1 MVAST
6 APQGAL
12 LQANFRRRLVRVGTS
27 KRSLDLSVLV
37 SVRVAD
43 FNIPRIR
50 KADAKWLAKAMLA
63 LLLAVPAPARA
74 AETVFFPSF
83 DGFVTGGKPTELDGL
98 LMRPD
103 GPGPFPA
110 IVALHGCG
118 GLLKEGALVARE
130 AAWAKLLTSH
140 GYVVLFP
147 DSFGPRGV
155 TTDCEGAV
163 RAWAERSYD
172 AYGALR
178 YLQAQS
184 FIVGGRIGLMGWS
197 HGGGTVIF
205 AIAPNGIARPA
216 DLPRGDFRAAVAFYP
231 AWCSRLSTNW
241 KPDNPFLLEIGAEDD
256 SIQPAPC
263 IERAQSA
270 KAGGAPTQ
278 IKVYDDAVHDF
289 DWPGDTLHTIV
300 SPSGKAAHYGVN
312 EGARADALIRVLA
325 FFDARLKP

>member
-1 MVAST
+1 M
-6 APQGAL
+6 
-12 LQANFRRRLVRVGTS
+12 
-27 KRSLDLSVLV
+27 
-37 SVRVAD
+37 AD
-43 FNIPRIR
+43 FNVPRIR
-50 KADAKWLAKAMLA
+50 KADAKWPANALLA

-74 AETVFFPSF
+74 AETVFFPSL
-83 DGFVTGGKPTELDGL
+83 DGFVTGGKPTELHGL

-118 GLLKEGALVARE
+118 GLLKEGPLVARE

-147 DSFGPRGV
+147 DSFRPRGV
-155 TTDCEGAV
+155 TTDCQGNV

-184 FIVGGRIGLMGWS
+184 FIVGGRIGVMGWS

-205 AIAPNGIARPA
+205 AIAPNSIARPA
-216 DLPRGDFRAAVAFYP
+216 DLPKGDFRAAVAFYP
-231 AWCSRLSTNW
+231 AWCSRLSTDW
-241 KPDNPFLLEIGAEDD
+241 KPDIPFLLEIGAEDD

-312 EGARADALIRVLA
+312 EDARADALIRVLA

>member
-1 MVAST
+1 
-6 APQGAL
+6 
-12 LQANFRRRLVRVGTS
+12 
-27 KRSLDLSVLV
+27 
-37 SVRVAD
+37 
-43 FNIPRIR
+43 
-50 KADAKWLAKAMLA
+50 MLA

-74 AETVFFPSF
+74 AETVFFPSL

-184 FIVGGRIGLMGWS
+184 FIVGGRIGVMGWS

-205 AIAPNGIARPA
+205 AIAPNSIARPA
-216 DLPRGDFRAAVAFYP
+216 DLPKGDFRAAVAFYP
-231 AWCSRLSTNW
+231 AWCSRLSTDW
-241 KPDNPFLLEIGAEDD
+241 KPDIPFLLEIGAEDD

-312 EGARADALIRVLA
+312 EDARADALIRVLA

>member
-1 MVAST
+1 MGPNVK
-6 APQGAL
+6 
-12 LQANFRRRLVRVGTS
+12 VR
-27 KRSLDLSVLV
+27 DLSALR
-37 SVRVAD
+37 SVWMAD
-43 FNIPRIR
+43 INGVPIR
-50 KADAKWLAKAMLA
+50 KAADRWLAKAMLA
-63 LLLAVPAPARA
+63 LLLAVSAQARA
-74 AETVFFPSF
+74 TETVSFPSL
-83 DGFVTGGKPTELDGL
+83 DGPLTGGKPTELRGL
-98 LMRPD
+98 VMRPN
-103 GPGPFPA
+103 GLGPFPA

-118 GLLKEGALVARE
+118 GLFKEGALVARE
-130 AAWAKLLTSH
+130 AAWAKLLASH

-155 TTDCEGAV
+155 TTDCEGNV

-184 FIVGGRIGLMGWS
+184 FIIGERIGVMGWS

-205 AIAPNGIARPA
+205 AIAPNSIARPA
-216 DLPRGDFRAAVAFYP
+216 DLPKGDFRAAVAFYP
-231 AWCSRLSTNW
+231 AWCSRLSPDW
-241 KPDNPFLLEIGAEDD
+241 KPDIPFLLEIGAEDD

-263 IERAQSA
+263 IERAESA
-270 KAGGAPTQ
+270 KAGGAPMQ

-289 DWPGDTLHTIV
+289 DWPGDTLHTII

-312 EGARADALIRVLA
+312 EDARADALVRVLA